1 MKSVLLL
8 CLALALRPFAA
19 GQSHTTNVDDA
30 RPGATVSAPRASDRP
45 ARVLDLPQL
54 PGWPQTMAVAPLY
67 SPSGVTL
74 ADLNGDDT
82 LEVIAGS
89 TDGKLYAWRYTGTLL
104 PNFPVTVGARI
115 MAPPAVA
122 DVNNDG
128 VPEIAVTTVAA
139 TYLYTAAGT
148 LMPGWPKT
156 LLTNAFGFSAPVLY
170 DIDGNGTL
178 EIIQGSGANTG
189 NLGRIYIWK
198 YDGTPMPGWPQTL
211 GNNYRITSTV
221 AVGDI
226 DGNGSPEII
235 ALAVRAGSDTTKLFA
250 YHSDSTQVQ
259 GWPYAVVAMGSSWSA
274 PAIGNIDPASPTLEV
289 AFTAANFFGGNGAL
303 HVVNANGTTT
313 TGFPVSLP
321 IAQNY
326 PSIALGD
333 IDRNGNLEII
343 CGGTGNNGLIYA
355 VRNDGT
361 VLSGWPQTIQTN
373 MEGSAVI
380 ANVDT
385 SRTYEILTGDNF
397 TSNAHLF
404 AFTVSGSQSPQFPV
418 TMSGS
423 MSVNCAAVADVD
435 RNGTLEIALVNANGT
450 VNLWTTTAPAD
461 SHSAEWGTFYHDN
474 QHTGNYHFKPRGTTS
489 VRAQYTA
496 EIPSSTRLWPNYPN
510 PFNPIT
516 NIKFQIPSTKLGF
529 GISDLRFVSLKVFD
543 VLGREVATLV
553 DEALQ
558 PGTYETRFDGSNLG
572 SGVYFCRLSVLP
584 EARRDHVPTN
594 WDGQTGG
601 VVQAIKLL
609 LQK

>member
-1 MKSVLLL
+1 MKAVLLFCVIL
-8 CLALALRPFAA
+8 ILRSLAVAQLRTA
-19 GQSHTTNVDDA
+19 SVDETNPGSTLVVPQVLQGSA
-30 RPGATVSAPRASDRP
+30 RT
-45 ARVLDLPQL
+45 LDLPQL

-89 TDGKLYAWRYTGTLL
+89 TDGKLYAWRYTGTPV

-128 VPEIAVTTVAA
+128 IPEIAVTTVAA
-139 TYLYTAAGT
+139 TSLYTANGT

-221 AVGDI
+221 AVGDL
-226 DGNGSPEII
+226 DRDGSPEII

-259 GWPYAVVAMGSSWSA
+259 GWPFAVVAMGSSWSA
-274 PAIGNIDPASPTLEV
+274 PAIGNIDPTSPSLEV
-289 AFTAANFFGGNGAL
+289 AFTAANFFGGVGGL
-303 HVVNANGTTT
+303 YVVNANGTTT

-333 IDRNGNLEII
+333 IDKNGSLEII

-355 VRNDGT
+355 VRNDGMI
-361 VLSGWPQTIQTN
+361 LPGWPQTIQTN

-397 TSNAHLF
+397 TANANLF
-404 AFTVSGSQSPQFPV
+404 AFTVSGAQSPLFPV
-418 TMSGS
+418 TMGGS
-423 MSVNCAAVADVD
+423 MSVNCAAVADVNRD
-435 RNGTLEIALVNANGT
+435 GTLEIALVNGNGT

-461 SHSAEWGTFYHDN
+461 SQSAEWRTFYHDN
-474 QHTGNYHFKPRGTTS
+474 QHTGNYHFKPRGTTA
-489 VRAQYTA
+489 VREQHAA
-496 EIPSSTRLWPNYPN
+496 EIPSATLLEQNYPN
-510 PFNPIT
+510 PFNP
-516 NIKFQIPSTKLGF
+516 STRIRYAIRSG
-529 GISDLRFVSLKVFD
+529 GFVSLKVFD

-553 DEALQ
+553 DEVQDAGFKSVLFDAGALA
-558 PGTYETRFDGSNLG
+558 
-572 SGVYFCRLSVLP
+572 SGVYFSRLQ
-584 EARRDHVPTN
+584 A
-594 WDGQTGG
+594 GG
-601 VVQAIKLL
+601 VVQTKKLL